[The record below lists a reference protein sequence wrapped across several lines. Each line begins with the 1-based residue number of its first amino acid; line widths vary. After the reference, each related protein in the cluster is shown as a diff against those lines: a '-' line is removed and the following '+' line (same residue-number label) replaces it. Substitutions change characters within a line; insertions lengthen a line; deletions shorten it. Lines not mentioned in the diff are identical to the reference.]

1 MELVRATKSEE
12 VVFGKGFVPVLAT
25 FFTATDEEFAH
36 FRDLR
41 KSGEWIHIMID
52 PAGKVTLNGEE
63 PAILQIVRIP
73 LS

>member
-1 MELVRATKSEE
+1 MELVRTTKSEK
-12 VVFGKGFVPVLAT
+12 VVFGKGFVPVLAA
-25 FFTATDEEFAH
+25 FFSGTDEEIAQFSN
-36 FRDLR
+36 LR
-41 KSGEWIHIMID
+41 KSGESIHIMID